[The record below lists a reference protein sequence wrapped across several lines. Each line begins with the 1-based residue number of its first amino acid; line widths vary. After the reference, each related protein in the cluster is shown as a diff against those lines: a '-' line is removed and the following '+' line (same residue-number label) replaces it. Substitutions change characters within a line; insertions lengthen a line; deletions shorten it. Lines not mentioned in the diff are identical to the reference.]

1 MEDFVWPDDK
11 VLSILN
17 NDVVLI
23 SLYVDD
29 KKELAENEQYISKT
43 TGKKIKTI
51 GNKWSDFQIEKYQT
65 NAQPYYIVLDEE
77 GKNLNEPVG
86 YTPDIKEYHEWLSS
100 GVAKFNK
107 K

>member
-1 MEDFVWPDDK
+1 MEELVWSDPK
-11 VLSILN
+11 VLGVLN

-29 KKELAENEQYISKT
+29 KKELPETEQYISET

-51 GNKWSDFQIEKYQT
+51 GNKWSDLQIKTYKA
-65 NAQPYYIVLDEE
+65 NAQPFYVIVDHNSVNLTEASAYNPNIEEYYGWLQSGI
-77 GKNLNEPVG
+77 GK
-86 YTPDIKEYHEWLSS
+86 
-100 GVAKFNK
+100 FK